1 MTLLEFSF
9 RNNIGSFPVVHEIS
23 EIYYFMN
30 KDFFPFPNYRIL
42 QLPVIEDDLRSIK
55 VSPFFSVLFSAGKAF
70 VSKGIRF
77 DVRDVSFYNMSRNL
91 FSFDDI
97 KENIDLCKFYYR
109 GNVRHLRDLFLG
121 LDPNF
126 FNERSIDLC
135 CLYLFNI
142 FDDLFLPMPDEEVI
156 FENKLGK
163 FKFVCEFN
171 SIVR

>member
-1 MTLLEFSF
+1 MTILEFSF
-9 RNNIGSFPVVHEIS
+9 RNNIGSFPVVHEVS
-23 EIYYFMN
+23 EIYKFIN
-30 KDFFPFPNYRIL
+30 KDFSHFPSYRVL
-42 QLPVIEDDLRSIK
+42 QLSTIEDDLRNIK

-97 KENIDLCKFYYR
+97 KENIDLCRFHYR
-109 GNVRHLRDLFLG
+109 GSVRPLKDLLLG
-121 LDPNF
+121 LDSNF
-126 FNERSIDLC
+126 FNERPIDFK

-142 FDDLFLPMPDEEVI
+142 FEDLFLPMSEEEVV
-156 FENKLGK
+156 FENKLGN

-171 SIVR
+171 NIVK